1 MLVTSPPEKET
12 TIRGSAKHYGN
23 VPSGSCSSGQN
34 INKGGRRAWGAGPAS
49 TEAESLGAGP
59 LGPERPCFEVTSL
72 PSPGGSHRR
81 QRHTSRTSQE
91 AQTEILRDTLAF
103 HRSVLKC
110 HGLGRVRRH
119 TQRTTV
125 IPAEITP
132 SRELAQRGD
141 LLSSGRSGKGETPRM
156 RRGPS
161 RRVKDILGGS
171 SMCKGP
177 ARLEGHARGAV
188 AGSRTGRA
196 SSCGLRG
203 SYGMGQT
210 TCVCFSRETSS

>member
-1 MLVTSPPEKET
+1 M
-12 TIRGSAKHYGN
+12 
-23 VPSGSCSSGQN
+23 
-34 INKGGRRAWGAGPAS
+34 
-49 TEAESLGAGP
+49 
-59 LGPERPCFEVTSL
+59 
-72 PSPGGSHRR
+72 
-81 QRHTSRTSQE
+81 
-91 AQTEILRDTLAF
+91 
-103 HRSVLKC
+103 KC

-188 AGSRTGRA
+188 AGSRTGQGFISWA
-196 SSCGLRG
+196 PGFLR
-203 SYGMGQT
+203 YGPNH
-210 TCVCFSRETSS
+210 VCLFFQGDKFMTFDQSLKEFQRLRTAELAQPSRSERRKQVQRGPDTPPRLLSWPGNPDR